1 MDFNDRGQLML
12 ANIVDFLPNVLG
24 AILILLVG
32 LIVAKLLEKAT
43 DALLERLHFDQALDR
58 GGVNRAL
65 ARTGT
70 KLDPSSLVARLVF
83 WVVALVAILMASN
96 ALGLTAVSAMFNE
109 LIAYIPNVIVAVLIV
124 ILGMVLGEFVRD
136 LIAASMGG
144 VSGYSMIGRAAKVAI
159 VTLAVFMALDQLKVA
174 HDIVRTAFT
183 LLLGAAALAAGLAFG
198 LGCRDIAGEYMR
210 RWIEQGARKAEEA
223 RQARLSESDRMPEGY
238 GPDPRTEPGPTPGP
252 GTPYRPRVEPARGM
266 TAGRL
271 DEDLPLAP
279 APPELATDPLQ
290 PKRRR

>member
-1 MDFNDRGQLML
+1 MDFNERGQLMM
-12 ANIVDFLPNVLG
+12 ASIVDFLPNVLG

-70 KLDPSSLVARLVF
+70 TLDPSSLVARLVF

-144 VSGYSMIGRAAKVAI
+144 VSGYSVIGRAAKVAI

-223 RQARLSESDRMPEGY
+223 RQARVAEGAAGY
-238 GPDPRTEPGPTPGP
+238 GQGPGPEPGP
-252 GTPYRPRVEPARGM
+252 GTPYRPRVEPARGVP
-266 TAGRL
+266 TGRL
-271 DEDLPLAP
+271 EDDLPLGPP
-279 APPELATDPLQ
+279 ATEPMMPPPS
-290 PKRRR
+290 RRR